1 MLAMQALREVMKIKE
16 VRPSVLADR
25 LGVKSNVLSERFKL
39 KNVSMSKLNE
49 MARLLDYKVVL
60 VPRETRL
67 PEGGFEVE

>member
-39 KNVSMSKLNE
+39 KNVSVSKLNE